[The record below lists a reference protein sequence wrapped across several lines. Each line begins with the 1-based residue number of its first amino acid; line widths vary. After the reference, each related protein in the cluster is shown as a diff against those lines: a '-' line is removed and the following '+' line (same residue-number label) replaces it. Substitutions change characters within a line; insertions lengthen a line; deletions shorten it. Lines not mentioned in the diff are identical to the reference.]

1 MEILVLILMPLLYL
15 WADDAYTV
23 FKISAENRTEEK
35 EKIRSS
41 ANAAFPLKIVL
52 TIAITFTAF
61 FFYLKHENQ
70 EQTEI
75 KDKLARKEIMDKRE
89 DEANA
94 PAYAA
99 AAARRKVE
107 EKRIFDIID
116 EKARKGDPVAEYQL
130 GNFYRDGVGVDKDLS
145 QAVGCWGAAALHG
158 HVRAQITL
166 GDFLTKGGR
175 GVDRDLVQAAK
186 VYRMAARQGDLIGL
200 QRMAECYLS
209 GQGVVKDEVEAYAY
223 YALISMR
230 NGREDTNPLK
240 RMVGQGTPLE
250 TLEGKL
256 SQDQIAAGSR
266 RANELQKEIE
276 NY

>member
-1 MEILVLILMPLLYL
+1 MEIFVFILAPFLYL

-23 FKISAENRTEEK
+23 FKINSETDAE
-35 EKIRSS
+35 
-41 ANAAFPLKIVL
+41 
-52 TIAITFTAF
+52 
-61 FFYLKHENQ
+61 
-70 EQTEI
+70 
-75 KDKLARKEIMDKRE
+75 KRE
-89 DEANA
+89 DMRATANA
-94 PAYAA
+94 GFVPKIILTIFITAAAYHFYTEFENREKAEAKANAVSRKNAEMRAREENSPAYAA
-99 AAARRKVE
+99 ARAKS
-107 EKRIFDIID
+107 KQDDMRIFDITD
-116 EKARKGDPVAEYQL
+116 AKARKGDPAAEYQL
-130 GNFYRDGVGVDKDLS
+130 GNLYRDGVGVDQDLV

-175 GVDRDLVQAAK
+175 GVERDLVQAAK

-223 YALISMR
+223 FALISMR
-230 NGREDTNPLK
+230 KGREDTNPLK

>member
-1 MEILVLILMPLLYL
+1 MEMLVLILVPLLYL

-116 EKARKGDPVAEYQL
+116 EKARKGDPEAEYQL
-130 GNFYRDGVGVDKDLS
+130 GNLYRDGVGVGQDLT

-158 HVRAQITL
+158 HVRAQTTL
-166 GDFLTKGGR
+166 GDCFTTGGR
-175 GVDRDLVQAAK
+175 GVNRDLVQAAK
-186 VYRMAARQGDLIGL
+186 MYRMAARQGDSIGL
-200 QRMAECYLS
+200 QRIAECYLS

-223 YALISMR
+223 FALISMR
-230 NGREDTNPLK
+230 KGREDTNPLK
-240 RMVGQGTPLE
+240 RFFGQGTPLE

>member
-107 EKRIFDIID
+107 EKRIFDIVD

-256 SQDQIAAGSR
+256 SQDQIATGSR

>member
-1 MEILVLILMPLLYL
+1 MEILVPILVPLLYL

-23 FKISAENRTEEK
+23 FKISAESRTEEK

-52 TIAITFTAF
+52 TIAITFTTF
-61 FFYLKHENQ
+61 FFYAKHENQ

-75 KDKLARKEIMDKRE
+75 KAKLARKEIMDKRE

-107 EKRIFDIID
+107 DKRIFDITD
-116 EKARKGDPVAEYQL
+116 VKARKGNPDAEYQL
-130 GNFYRDGVGVDKDLS
+130 GNLYRDGVGVDQDLA

-158 HVRAQITL
+158 HARAQTSL
-166 GDFLTKGGR
+166 GDCFTKGGR
-175 GVDRDLVQAAK
+175 GVERDLVQAAK
-186 VYRMAARQGDLIGL
+186 MYRMAARQGDLIGL
-200 QRMAECYLS
+200 QRIAECYLS

-223 YALISMR
+223 FALISMR
-230 NGREDTNPLK
+230 KGREDTNPLK

-256 SQDQIAAGSR
+256 SQDQIATGSR

>member
-1 MEILVLILMPLLYL
+1 MEIFVFILAPFLYL

-23 FKISAENRTEEK
+23 FKINSETDAE
-35 EKIRSS
+35 
-41 ANAAFPLKIVL
+41 
-52 TIAITFTAF
+52 
-61 FFYLKHENQ
+61 
-70 EQTEI
+70 
-75 KDKLARKEIMDKRE
+75 KRE
-89 DEANA
+89 DMRAATNAGFVIKIILTIFITAAAYHFYTEFENREKAEAKANA
-94 PAYAA
+94 ISRKNAEMRAREENSPAYAA
-99 AAARRKVE
+99 AAA
-107 EKRIFDIID
+107 KRVQDDMRLFAVTDA
-116 EKARKGDPVAEYQL
+116 KARRGDPLAEYQL

-175 GVDRDLVQAAK
+175 GVERDLVQAAK

-230 NGREDTNPLK
+230 NGREDTNLLK
-240 RMVGQGTPLE
+240 RIVGQGTPLE

>member
-1 MEILVLILMPLLYL
+1 MEIFVFILAPFLYL

-23 FKISAENRTEEK
+23 FKINSETDAE
-35 EKIRSS
+35 
-41 ANAAFPLKIVL
+41 
-52 TIAITFTAF
+52 
-61 FFYLKHENQ
+61 
-70 EQTEI
+70 
-75 KDKLARKEIMDKRE
+75 KRE
-89 DEANA
+89 DIRAAANA
-94 PAYAA
+94 GFVIKIILTIFITAAAYHFYTEFENREKAEAKANAISRKNAEIRAREENSPAYAA
-99 AAARRKVE
+99 AAA
-107 EKRIFDIID
+107 KRVQDDMRLFAVTDA
-116 EKARKGDPVAEYQL
+116 KARKGDPAAEYQL
-130 GNFYRDGVGVDKDLS
+130 GNLYRDGVGVDQDLV

-175 GVDRDLVQAAK
+175 GVERDLVQAAK

-200 QRMAECYLS
+200 RRMAECYLS

-230 NGREDTNPLK
+230 NGREDTNLLK
-240 RMVGQGTPLE
+240 RIVGQGTPLE

>member
-1 MEILVLILMPLLYL
+1 MEILVLILVPLLYL

-107 EKRIFDIID
+107 EKRIID
-116 EKARKGDPVAEYQL
+116 EKARKGDPEAEYQL
-130 GNFYRDGVGVDKDLS
+130 GNLYRDGVGVGQDLT

-158 HVRAQITL
+158 HVRAQTTL
-166 GDFLTKGGR
+166 GDCFTTGGR
-175 GVDRDLVQAAK
+175 GVNRDLVQAAK
-186 VYRMAARQGDLIGL
+186 MYRMAARQGDPIGL
-200 QRMAECYLS
+200 QRIAECYLS

-223 YALISMR
+223 FALISMR
-230 NGREDTNPLK
+230 KGREDTNPLK
-240 RMVGQGTPLE
+240 RFFGQGTPLE

>member
-1 MEILVLILMPLLYL
+1 MEIFVFILAPFLYL

-23 FKISAENRTEEK
+23 FKINSETDAE
-35 EKIRSS
+35 
-41 ANAAFPLKIVL
+41 
-52 TIAITFTAF
+52 
-61 FFYLKHENQ
+61 
-70 EQTEI
+70 
-75 KDKLARKEIMDKRE
+75 KRE
-89 DEANA
+89 DMRATANA
-94 PAYAA
+94 GFVPKIILTIFITAAAYHFYTEFENREKAEAKANAVSRKNAEMRAREENSPAYAA
-99 AAARRKVE
+99 AAA
-107 EKRIFDIID
+107 KRMQDDLRLFDITD
-116 EKARKGDPVAEYQL
+116 AKARKGDPAAEYQL
-130 GNFYRDGVGVDKDLS
+130 GNLYRDGVGVDQDLV

-175 GVDRDLVQAAK
+175 GVERDLVQAAK
-186 VYRMAARQGDLIGL
+186 VYSMAARQGDLIGL

-223 YALISMR
+223 FALISMR
-230 NGREDTNPLK
+230 KGREDTNPLK

-250 TLEGKL
+250 TLESKL